1 MDIYVERIVDKVI
14 DGLTKE
20 EVAIFRKKTRKAR
33 LQQDHLCTKRRVY
46 ERHEK
51 STIIRKMEKTPSA
64 SMKQIVKE
72 VRQVEGFERF
82 SKSTLKRMRVA
93 KALRKRGRK
102 VNEAFE
108 SAVLGNLVFAVLQKV
123 DSKESATVIA
133 NVAHS
138 YAVIVR
144 AAQDAQKL

>member
-1 MDIYVERIVDKVI
+1 
-14 DGLTKE
+14 
-20 EVAIFRKKTRKAR
+20 
-33 LQQDHLCTKRRVY
+33 
-46 ERHEK
+46 
-51 STIIRKMEKTPSA
+51 
-64 SMKQIVKE
+64 
-72 VRQVEGFERF
+72 
-82 SKSTLKRMRVA
+82 MRVA